1 MRRKDYSLRP
11 LKPKI
16 IIKQSIRSET
26 DFQFGKEI
34 QNYIIAQKKKKI
46 VNMIAWCT
54 DKLPEII
61 NLKLT

>member
-34 QNYIIAQKKKKI
+34 QSYIIAQKKKKSF
-46 VNMIAWCT
+46 MIAWCT